1 MIVAMEFIEDEILAL
16 SQPGCLIRVYSMRI
30 FIVFFSVFLNSAKKE
45 IVPENNT
52 VAM

>member
-1 MIVAMEFIEDEILAL
+1 MIIAMEFIEDEILVL
-16 SQPGCLIRVYSMRI
+16 SQLACIIVVYSIRLFII
-30 FIVFFSVFLNSAKKE
+30 FSAFLNSAKKE